1 MNTVHIFIKP
11 CRTRNKILFTRLH
24 PPNYPQSPPC
34 FNLLT
39 QVLAVAANF
48 ANISDESPPITRAKP
63 QTLGESDS
71 SECVCSA
78 LWCESHQLCNLC
90 WEDGVVLQVLIPEL
104 SELLDKREL
113 LRKAPNTWSRFP
125 LSPVP
130 KNKMPGPKQGPK
142 CLDYHPSPFLSH

>member
-1 MNTVHIFIKP
+1 MQSYSLV
-11 CRTRNKILFTRLH
+11 CILQIILKVRHVSTYL
-24 PPNYPQSPPC
+24 
-34 FNLLT
+34 

-48 ANISDESPPITRAKP
+48 ASISNESPPLTRAKP

-78 LWCESHQLCNLC
+78 LRCESHQLCNSC
-90 WEDGVVLQVLIPEL
+90 WEDGVVVQVLIPEH
-104 SELLDKREL
+104 DKREL
-113 LRKAPNTWSRFP
+113 LRKAPNTRSRFP

-142 CLDYHPSPFLSH
+142 CLDYHPSPFLLH